1 MKIGAQMYTI
11 REFCQT
17 PEDTVKSLEKLA
29 EIGYRYVQYSGC
41 GPMDPKE
48 LKAACDRVGIEV
60 IITHSPY
67 DRIIDDTD
75 ALIEDHNMMGCD
87 YIGLGSMPKYARV
100 DKAGLEAFFK
110 VIEEP
115 IKKIK
120 AAGKRFGYHNHAF
133 EFCKMKDRLI
143 FDRLLERFP
152 ADDLGII
159 LDTYWVQQGGA
170 DIYQWIKKLE
180 GRLYCVHLKDQG
192 VQEDGKSPM
201 MMPVGEGNLNFPDI
215 IKAFE
220 AAGAEYAFVE
230 QDKCNGEDPFECLR
244 RSFEYLK
251 SLGHC

>member
-48 LKAACDRVGIEV
+48 LKAACDRVGIEI

-100 DKAGLEAFFK
+100 DKAGL
-110 VIEEP
+110 
-115 IKKIK
+115 
-120 AAGKRFGYHNHAF
+120 
-133 EFCKMKDRLI
+133 
-143 FDRLLERFP
+143 
-152 ADDLGII
+152 
-159 LDTYWVQQGGA
+159 
-170 DIYQWIKKLE
+170 
-180 GRLYCVHLKDQG
+180 
-192 VQEDGKSPM
+192 
-201 MMPVGEGNLNFPDI
+201 
-215 IKAFE
+215 
-220 AAGAEYAFVE
+220 
-230 QDKCNGEDPFECLR
+230 
-244 RSFEYLK
+244 
-251 SLGHC
+251 